1 MSFKSETPFIKD
13 PNIKGIAMSLRAFIN
28 IVPKGLIQSEIKLDP
43 KDKRFT
49 ALENCPLDNAKKI
62 ILFTVRTRKRL
73 QILTQISLH
82 IC

>member
-43 KDKRFT
+43 KDVF
-49 ALENCPLDNAKKI
+49 DI
-62 ILFTVRTRKRL
+62 IKPNNTNKTNPKY
-73 QILTQISLH
+73 
-82 IC
+82 ICQWIYIFIFIFL